1 MERFLARVYKIC
13 NRASC
18 IAEKATNVSTP
29 TESPKPH
36 VLIVDDDAEIRD
48 LLSRFLSKHDFR
60 VTTAKD
66 GRDMRQAMQDW
77 SFDLLVLDLMLPGE
91 DGLSLCRHVR
101 SESEIPIIMLTA
113 MGEDVDRIIGLEVG
127 ADDYIAKPFNPRELA
142 ARIKAVLRRATT
154 SSVPDG
160 GGGRTEKLK
169 FAEFE
174 LDPTTRTL
182 KKEGSD
188 VGLTAGEYDL
198 LIAFV
203 DHPRRVLNRDQ
214 LLDMARG
221 RAAIPFDR
229 SIDVQVGR
237 LRRKIE
243 LDPKTPTYIKTVRGG
258 GYMFT
263 PEVISA

>member
-1 MERFLARVYKIC
+1 M
-13 NRASC
+13 S
-18 IAEKATNVSTP
+18 VS
-29 TESPKPH
+29 EAPKPH
-36 VLIVDDDAEIRD
+36 ILIVDDDAEIRD

-66 GRDMRQAMQDW
+66 GREMRQALQDW
-77 SFDLLVLDLMLPGE
+77 SFDLVVLDLMMPGE

-101 SESEIPIIMLTA
+101 SESKLPIIMLTA
-113 MGEDVDRIIGLEVG
+113 MGEEVDRIIGLEVG
-127 ADDYIAKPFNPRELA
+127 ADDYMAKPFNPRELA
-142 ARIKAVLRRATT
+142 ARIKAVLRRSPVTN
-154 SSVPDG
+154 G
-160 GGGRTEKLK
+160 GETTEKAGTEIGFGS
-169 FAEFE
+169 FA
-174 LDPTTRTL
+174 LNPATRTL
-182 KKEGSD
+182 KRGDSD
-188 VGLTAGEYDL
+188 IPLTAGEYDL

-203 DHPRRVLNRDQ
+203 GHPRRVLNRDQ

-243 LDPKTPTYIKTVRGG
+243 EDPKNPNLIKTVRGG

-263 PEVISA
+263 AEVSSA

>member
-1 MERFLARVYKIC
+1 V
-13 NRASC
+13 S
-18 IAEKATNVSTP
+18 NVS
-29 TESPKPH
+29 EAPKPH
-36 VLIVDDDAEIRD
+36 ILIVDDDAEIRD

-66 GRDMRQAMQDW
+66 GREMRQALDDW
-77 SFDLLVLDLMLPGE
+77 SFDLVVLDLMMPGE
-91 DGLSLCRHVR
+91 DGLSLCRSVR
-101 SESEIPIIMLTA
+101 SSSSIPIIMLTA

-127 ADDYIAKPFNPRELA
+127 ADDYMAKPFNPRELA
-142 ARIKAVLRRATT
+142 ARIKAVLRRSNGVATPEGADT
-154 SSVPDG
+154 RANRLAFSD
-160 GGGRTEKLK
+160 
-169 FAEFE
+169 FQ
-174 LDPTTRTL
+174 LDPATRSLTRN
-182 KKEGSD
+182 GSD
-188 VGLTAGEYDL
+188 IALTAGEYDL

-221 RAAIPFDR
+221 RAAVPFDR

-243 LDPKTPTYIKTVRGG
+243 DDPKNPSLIKTVRGG

-263 PEVISA
+263 PEVNSA

>member
-1 MERFLARVYKIC
+1 MA
-13 NRASC
+13 
-18 IAEKATNVSTP
+18 TP
-29 TESPKPH
+29 TEPPKPH

-48 LLSRFLSKHDFR
+48 LLNRFLSKHDFR

-66 GRDMRQAMQDW
+66 GREMRQAMQDW
-77 SFDLLVLDLMLPGE
+77 SFDLVVLDLMLPGE
-91 DGLSLCRHVR
+91 DGLSLCRHIR
-101 SESEIPIIMLTA
+101 SESDIPIIMLTA

-142 ARIKAVLRRATT
+142 ARIKAVLRRATI
-154 SSVPDG
+154 SSTPEASG
-160 GGGRTEKLK
+160 TRSERMQ
-169 FAEFE
+169 FAGYE
-174 LDPTTRTL
+174 LDPSTRTL
-182 KKEGSD
+182 KKNGED

-243 LDPKTPTYIKTVRGG
+243 EDPKNPVLIKTVRGG

-263 PEVISA
+263 PEVITP

>member
-1 MERFLARVYKIC
+1 MQ
-13 NRASC
+13 
-18 IAEKATNVSTP
+18 TVSET
-29 TESPKPH
+29 PKPH
-36 VLIVDDDAEIRD
+36 VLIVDDDNEIRD

-66 GRDMRQAMQDW
+66 GREMDQALKDW
-77 SFDLLVLDLMLPGE
+77 AIDLVVLDLMLPGD
-91 DGLSLCRHVR
+91 DGLTLCRRVR
-101 SESEIPIIMLTA
+101 ADSFVPIIMLTA

-142 ARIKAVLRRATT
+142 ARIKAVLRRVSAPP
-154 SSVPDG
+154 VPTAADVG
-160 GGGRTEKLK
+160 AEKLT

-174 LDPTTRTL
+174 LEQATRTL
-182 KKEGSD
+182 RRQYELIP
-188 VGLTAGEYDL
+188 LTAGEYDL

-203 DHPRRVLNRDQ
+203 EHPRRVLNRDQ

-229 SIDVQVGR
+229 SVDVQVGR

-243 LDPKTPTYIKTVRGG
+243 VDAKNPTLIKTVRGG

-263 PEVISA
+263 AEVVRG

>member
-1 MERFLARVYKIC
+1 VQT
-13 NRASC
+13 ASE
-18 IAEKATNVSTP
+18 A
-29 TESPKPH
+29 PKPH
-36 VLIVDDDAEIRD
+36 VLIVDDDSEIRD

-66 GRDMRQAMQDW
+66 GREMDQALKDW
-77 SFDLLVLDLMLPGE
+77 SIDLVVLDLMLPGD
-91 DGLSLCRHVR
+91 DGLTLCRRVR
-101 SESEIPIIMLTA
+101 SESYVPIIMLTA

-142 ARIKAVLRRATT
+142 ARIKAVLRRV
-154 SSVPDG
+154 SSPPVPTAADAG
-160 GGGRTEKLK
+160 AEKLS
-169 FAEFE
+169 FGDFDLEQS
-174 LDPTTRTL
+174 TRTL
-182 KKEGSD
+182 RRRNEP
-188 VGLTAGEYDL
+188 VALTAGEYDL

-203 DHPRRVLNRDQ
+203 EHPRRVLNRDQ

-229 SIDVQVGR
+229 SVDVQVGR

-243 LDPKTPTYIKTVRGG
+243 IDPKNPILIKTVRGG

-263 PEVISA
+263 PEVMRA

>member
-1 MERFLARVYKIC
+1 MPGYRLRESG
-13 NRASC
+13 RA
-18 IAEKATNVSTP
+18 KVSNSSET
-29 TESPKPH
+29 PKPH
-36 VLIVDDDAEIRD
+36 VLIVDDDSEIRD

-66 GRDMRQAMQDW
+66 AREMHQAMADW
-77 SFDLLVLDLMLPGE
+77 SFDLLVLDLMMPGE
-91 DGLSLCRHVR
+91 DGLSICRQVR
-101 SESEIPIIMLTA
+101 SESNIPIIMLTA
-113 MGEDVDRIIGLEVG
+113 MGEEVDRIIGLEVG
-127 ADDYIAKPFNPRELA
+127 ADDYMAKPFNPRELA
-142 ARIKAVLRRATT
+142 ARIKAVLRR
-154 SSVPDG
+154 SSALLAPESAAGRPD
-160 GGGRTEKLK
+160 KLL
-169 FAEFE
+169 FAGIT
-174 LDPTTRTL
+174 LDPVTRTL
-182 KKEGSD
+182 NRGEEAIA
-188 VGLTAGEYDL
+188 LTAGEYDL

-243 LDPKTPTYIKTVRGG
+243 PDPKNPTLIKTVRGG

-263 PEVISA
+263 PEVQAA

>member
-1 MERFLARVYKIC
+1 LA
-13 NRASC
+13 
-18 IAEKATNVSTP
+18 VSNLSET
-29 TESPKPH
+29 PKPH
-36 VLIVDDDAEIRD
+36 ILIVDDDAEIRD

-66 GRDMRQAMQDW
+66 GREMRQAFEDW
-77 SFDLLVLDLMLPGE
+77 SFDLVVLDLMMPGE
-91 DGLSLCRHVR
+91 DGLSLCRNIR
-101 SESEIPIIMLTA
+101 SHSAIPIIMLTA

-127 ADDYIAKPFNPRELA
+127 ADDYMAKPFNPRELA
-142 ARIKAVLRRATT
+142 ARIKAVLRRSNGVAAGDA
-154 SSVPDG
+154 VDNRG
-160 GGGRTEKLK
+160 QKLI
-169 FAEFE
+169 FGDFQ
-174 LDPTTRTL
+174 LDPSTRSL
-182 KKEGSD
+182 SRGGSD
-188 VGLTAGEYDL
+188 ISLTAGEYDL

-221 RAAIPFDR
+221 RAAVPFDR

-243 LDPKTPTYIKTVRGG
+243 DDPKNPSLIKTVRGG

-263 PEVISA
+263 PEVNHA